1 MPEVRVTEAVVE
13 QAVAALLRRFLAE
26 LGPARQFTLQSSLE
40 RDLGLGSLE
49 RVELLARV
57 ETEIGVRLP
66 DAVAAEADTV
76 GDLVRAVAE
85 AEGHPAEAP
94 SGAAAAGPLGTAAVP
109 ETAGNLLEALYAHCA
124 ADPERVHLYL
134 RRKDG
139 SEQALTYG
147 AVAGRACQ
155 VAAELRE
162 RGIGAGDRVAIMLPT
177 GEDFFFSFLGV
188 LLAQAIPV
196 PIYPPFR
203 ADRIE
208 DFATRQAGILRNAEV
223 AMLIT
228 VGRGETLGQLLR
240 PMAPS
245 LAEVVVAEKLGTA
258 GSAAW
263 PALPRGG
270 EAAALIQYTSGSTG
284 NPKGVLLTH
293 ANLLANIRA
302 LGAVLEVK
310 PGDVGVTWLPLYHDM
325 GLIGCWLLSLYFG
338 MPLAVLSPLAFL
350 SRPER
355 WLWAIHYHRATLSV
369 GPNFAY
375 DLCAR
380 KIPDAAL
387 EGLDLRCWRT
397 ALNGSEPVRPET
409 LERFAKRFAPYGFR
423 PEAMTPVYGLAES
436 SLAVTAPV
444 VGRGPRID
452 RIRRERFEA
461 EGVAEPYSGTHT
473 GKGAEMAFVGA
484 GKALA
489 GHQVRIVDQAGQPV
503 GERTQGRI
511 EFRGPS
517 AMSGYFRNPEATAA
531 ILHEGWYD
539 SGDLGYWA
547 DGDLFVTGRSKEII
561 LKAGRNLYPHEI
573 EAAVAEVEGIRK
585 GCVAAFGAPDAQQG
599 TERLVVVAETRA
611 AGSECGALRGA
622 VNQRLMDL
630 IGVPPDDVVFLPPGT
645 LPKTSSGKLRR
656 TTCRQ
661 QYERRELGASQRGLV
676 WQWVRLAARWLPHA
690 LGAARRKAVRLAY
703 AGWVYPT
710 FAVYFLICWAC
721 LVTLPAGR
729 RGRAVVDRL
738 TRWWMRVIGIKITIE
753 GATNLPEGPLV
764 LAGNHASFLDPLFLM
779 AALSRDAVF
788 VAKREMLK
796 APMLGTCFRR
806 LEHIMVE
813 RGDAAQS
820 VVDTAR
826 MEEILRSGEAVF
838 VFPEGTFTR
847 ARGLRPF
854 KLGAFMTAARVGC
867 PVVPVALRG
876 PRYVL
881 PEQTWWPR
889 RGPVQIVVGAP
900 IWPEGA
906 EWRDIVRLR
915 DAVFAGIL
923 EHCGE
928 PRLEITSAA
937 LPAKKQ

>member
-1 MPEVRVTEAVVE
+1 MPEALPTEAAVE
-13 QAVAALLRRFLAE
+13 QAVAALLRSFLAE
-26 LGPARQFTLQSSLE
+26 LGPARRFTLQSSLE

-49 RVELLARV
+49 RVELLARL
-57 ETEIGVRLP
+57 ETEFGMRLP
-66 DAVAAEADTV
+66 DAIAAEADTV

-85 AEGHPAEAP
+85 AEGHPAEGHPAEAQP
-94 SGAAAAGPLGTAAVP
+94 GAAAAGPLGAAAVP

-124 ADPERVHLYL
+124 ADAERVHLYL
-134 RRKDG
+134 RREDG
-139 SEQALTYG
+139 AEQALTYG
-147 AVAGRACQ
+147 AVAARACQ
-155 VAAELRE
+155 VAAELRR

-188 LLAQAIPV
+188 LAAQAIPV

-245 LAEVVVAEKLGTA
+245 LAEVVVAERLGTA

-263 PALPRGG
+263 PPLPRGG
-270 EAAALIQYTSGSTG
+270 EAPALIQYTSGSTG

-338 MPLAVLSPLAFL
+338 MPLTVLSPLAFL

-436 SLAVTAPV
+436 SLAVTAPAL
-444 VGRGPRID
+444 GRGPRID
-452 RIRRERFEA
+452 RIGRERFEA
-461 EGVAEPYSGTHT
+461 EGVAEPYA

-489 GHQVRIVDQAGQPV
+489 GHQVRIVDQAGQPA

-531 ILHEGWYD
+531 IFHEGWYD

-611 AGSECGALRGA
+611 AGSECEALRA
-622 VNQRLMDL
+622 VVNQRLMDL

-661 QYERRELGASQRGLV
+661 QYERRELGASQRGLA

-690 LGAARRKAVRLAY
+690 ARAAWRRAARLAY
-703 AGWVYPT
+703 ACWVYPT

-738 TRWWMRVIGIKITIE
+738 TRWWMRVIGIRVTIE

-779 AALSRDAVF
+779 AALARDPVF
-788 VAKREMLK
+788 VAKREMLG

-838 VFPEGTFTR
+838 VFPEGTS
-847 ARGLRPF
+847 RGR
-854 KLGAFMTAARVGC
+854 GGC
-867 PVVPVALRG
+867 GRSS
-876 PRYVL
+876 
-881 PEQTWWPR
+881 W
-889 RGPVQIVVGAP
+889 
-900 IWPEGA
+900 
-906 EWRDIVRLR
+906 
-915 DAVFAGIL
+915 
-923 EHCGE
+923 E
-928 PRLEITSAA
+928 PL
-937 LPAKKQ
+937 